1 MNKPNKPNKPVKT
14 TKPVKSNKPVKA
26 IFNQK
31 ILGKCSTVDWFKSD
45 NTRPKLVHMTF
56 ERTNEGYRMIRG
68 AILKQTNQYTSDWI
82 QADKR
87 AMIKDIDARGIYAA

>member
-1 MNKPNKPNKPVKT
+1 
-14 TKPVKSNKPVKA
+14 
-26 IFNQK
+26 
-31 ILGKCSTVDWFKSD
+31 
-45 NTRPKLVHMTF
+45 MTF

-68 AILKQTNQYTSDWI
+68 AILKQTNQYTSAWI